1 MKKQRQANLELL
13 RIIAMVMV
21 VTAHLVNHGNMI
33 TMAAPG
39 SVPYYIVWTLFGV
52 SFTCIN
58 IYLLISSYFLID
70 AKFSTFKIARMAGQ
84 VFFYAFGSRTL
95 YPPHCPAQGSPG
107 SHGLC
112 QEHDIPSPSSSPKP
126 TS

>member
-58 IYLLISSYFLID
+58 IISGTGQIDRQEFRAGDCYFVPRNI
-70 AKFSTFKIARMAGQ
+70 KFRLSGTSTVIL
-84 VFFYAFGSRTL
+84 TT
-95 YPPHCPAQGSPG
+95 
-107 SHGLC
+107 
-112 QEHDIPSPSSSPKP
+112 E
-126 TS
+126 